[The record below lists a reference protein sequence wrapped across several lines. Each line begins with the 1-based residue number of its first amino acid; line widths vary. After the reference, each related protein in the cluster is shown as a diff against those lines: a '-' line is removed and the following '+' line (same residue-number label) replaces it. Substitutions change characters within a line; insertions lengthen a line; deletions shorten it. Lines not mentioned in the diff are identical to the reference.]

1 MGELRAVK
9 IEAQRGLRAVRGFFQ
24 PAEFRLRVDETANQ
38 PRRGNAVDPGTR
50 ARRPGTSAILR
61 FLALG
66 NDSLCRMR
74 LIGRKACVEG
84 RLSIGQR
91 ALDLMPRS
99 AGEEIDGAEGCN
111 VATQC
116 RCLATRQ
123 MRMRAVLFSPDTL
136 LTSISH
142 SWDSGM

>member
-1 MGELRAVK
+1 VWPGVRAVLW
-9 IEAQRGLRAVRGFFQ
+9 GCQ
-24 PAEFRLRVDETANQ
+24 PAAPRLRVDTPANQ
-38 PRRGNAVDPGTR
+38 PRRGNTIDPGTR
-50 ARRPGTSAILR
+50 ARRPGTSAVLR

-66 NDSLCRMR
+66 NDALCRMR

-116 RCLATRQ
+116 RRLATRFDFV
-123 MRMRAVLFSPDTL
+123 AY
-136 LTSISH
+136 
-142 SWDSGM
+142 